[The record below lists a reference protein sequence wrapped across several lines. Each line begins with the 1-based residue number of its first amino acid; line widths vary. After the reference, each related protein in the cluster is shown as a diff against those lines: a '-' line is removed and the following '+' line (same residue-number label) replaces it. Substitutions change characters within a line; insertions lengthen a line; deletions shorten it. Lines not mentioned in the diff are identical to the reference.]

1 LPTSGTEE
9 VEVKTFGK
17 VTAQRHACEVVCF
30 NAIARDG
37 YPLKLSALVV
47 PYICGTIVKP
57 SIEDIL
63 GRYPHLA
70 PLDLADRTSSEPMA
84 VDVLIGAD
92 QYWSLVSGRVV
103 QGRQAL

>member
-17 VTAQRHACEVVCF
+17 VTAQRHACEVVCS
-30 NAIARDG
+30 NVIARDG
-37 YPLKLSALVV
+37 YSLKLSALVV